1 MKKDKQKNVKTM
13 TLKEKLIRNQTTLGS
28 WITIGHHSIVE
39 IMAQT
44 QFDWLVIDMEHSVIG
59 FEKAQQLI
67 AAIQARQIAALVRVG
82 KNDELIIK
90 RVMDAGADGVI
101 VPMVNSLSQAREAVS
116 YVKYPPKGR
125 RGVGLARA
133 QKYGTGFDEY
143 KQWLEKESVIVAQI
157 EHIDAVNNIENIV
170 AVNDIDAY
178 IIGPYDLSAS
188 MGFPGEYDR
197 DDVKN
202 SIKHVLN
209 VCREHNKPAGFHV
222 IHPDAALVNEKTNE
236 GCTFIA
242 FSVDFLF
249 LGNKIKEELTKI
261 YR

>member
-1 MKKDKQKNVKTM
+1 M
-13 TLKEKLIRNQTTLGS
+13 TLKEKLRRNQLTLGS
-28 WITIGHHSIVE
+28 WITIGHHSVAE

-44 QFDWLVIDMEHSVIG
+44 GFDWLVIDMEHSVIG
-59 FEKAQQLI
+59 FEKAQHLI
-67 AAIQARQIAALVRVG
+67 AVIQARNIAALVRVG

-101 VPMVNSLSQAREAVS
+101 VPMINSFEQAKEAVN
-116 YVKYPPKGR
+116 YVKYPPFGI

-143 KQWLEKESVIVAQI
+143 KKWLENESVIVAQI
-157 EHIDAVNNIENIV
+157 EHIDAVNQIEKIV
-170 AVNDIDAY
+170 SLDDIDAY

-197 DDVKN
+197 KDVTDA
-202 SIKHVLN
+202 IAHVLR
-209 VCREHNKPAGFHV
+209 VCKEHNKPAGFHV
-222 IHPDAALVNEKTNE
+222 IQPEARLVNEKMAQ

-242 FSVDFLF
+242 FSIDFFF
-249 LGNKIKEELTKI
+249 LGNKIKEEFAKINSLT
-261 YR
+261 R

>member
-1 MKKDKQKNVKTM
+1 MN
-13 TLKEKLIRNQTTLGS
+13 LKEKLRNNQLTLGS

-44 QFDWLVIDMEHSVIG
+44 KFDWLVIDMEHSVIE

-67 AAIQARQIAALVRVG
+67 ATIQAKQIAALVRVG

-101 VPMVNSLSQAREAVS
+101 VPMVNSLSQANEAVS
-116 YVKYPPKGR
+116 YVKYPPIGR

-133 QKYGTGFDEY
+133 QKYGNGFDEY
-143 KQWLEKESVIVAQI
+143 KQWLGTDSIVVAQI
-157 EHIDAVNNIENIV
+157 EHIDAVNDIENIITE
-170 AVNDIDAY
+170 VNIDAY

-188 MGFPGEYDR
+188 MGYPGEYDR
-197 DDVKN
+197 DDVK
-202 SIKHVLN
+202 SAISHVLE
-209 VCREHNKPAGFHV
+209 VCRAHNKPAGFHV
-222 IHPDAALVNEKTNE
+222 IHPDARLVNEKLSQ

-242 FSVDFLF
+242 FSIDFFF
-249 LGNKIKEELTKI
+249 LGTKIKEEFTKI
-261 YR
+261 NI

>member
-1 MKKDKQKNVKTM
+1 MK
-13 TLKEKLIRNQTTLGS
+13 LKEKLKNNQLTLGS

-44 QFDWLVIDMEHSVIG
+44 QFDWLVIDMEHSVID
-59 FEKAQQLI
+59 FKKAQQLI

-101 VPMVNSLSQAREAVS
+101 VPMVNSLSQAKEALG
-116 YVKYPPKGR
+116 YVKYPPIGR

-143 KQWLEKESVIVAQI
+143 KKWLQDESVLVAQI
-157 EHIDAVNNIENIV
+157 EHIDAVNDIEKIIT
-170 AVNDIDAY
+170 VNDIDAY
-178 IIGPYDLSAS
+178 MIGPYDLSAS

-202 SIKHVLN
+202 AIKHVLN

-222 IHPDAALVNEKTNE
+222 IHPDATLVNEKIRE

-242 FSVDFLF
+242 FSIDFFF
-249 LGNKIKEELTKI
+249 LGNKIKEEFVNISKMK
-261 YR
+261 